1 MRPRAGEV
9 LHFSED
15 PGLSEFAPRVATT
28 AQEPAALVWAVGER
42 HAPGYWFPR
51 QCPRAM
57 AWVTPTTTD
66 AERLAI
72 LGPHPQ
78 RVHLIEYGWLRRMQ
92 TAQVFAYRFDAADFR
107 AYGDE
112 DDPHAF
118 VADHPVRALGPAE
131 PVGDL
136 LALHADAG
144 IELRL
149 AQSLWPWWHAVTTTT
164 VGFSGIRLR
173 NAARPPD
180 SV

>member
-1 MRPRAGEV
+1 MRPGAGEV

-15 PGLSEFAPRVATT
+15 PHLSEFTPHVAAT
-28 AQEPAALVWAVGER
+28 AREPAAFVWAVDSA

-66 AERLAI
+66 LDRLRI
-72 LGPHPQ
+72 LGPHAQ
-78 RVHLIEYGWLRRMQ
+78 RVHMIEYSWLRRMQ
-92 TAQVFAYRFDAADFR
+92 TVHLFAYRFDAADFR
-107 AYGDE
+107 PYGSE
-112 DDPHAF
+112 GDPPAF

-136 LALHADAG
+136 LALHAEAG

-149 AQSLWPWWHAVTTTT
+149 AQSLWPWWHAVITSTI
-164 VGFSGIRLR
+164 GFSGIRLR
-173 NAARPPD
+173 HATPA
-180 SV
+180 